1 MTPEDIRRIRKRID
15 STLENFSS
23 IYGCYVNG
31 AGETVAEMEIPVL
44 GMDSEEKEMYAATLK
59 KVLSGTQ
66 ERNLI
71 DIEFTPDQVD
81 SSDEHRLLMALRD
94 SSLKD
99 PNMREVLYQRI
110 KDNYRNDGD
119 SYVILLASD
128 TYDLRSKD
136 VKGEEWSE
144 ESVEQFAYFLCAI
157 CPVKSSKAALQYDA
171 EEQEFRGI
179 STGTLLAAPALG
191 FMFPVLDDGGA
202 DIYRASYYS
211 KSSSDIHDELIQALF
226 ASEQL
231 PMAADVQKETFNTS
245 LADALGKECSLDLVT
260 ALQARMS
267 VIAEESK
274 DDETV
279 NVPVIALED
288 VEDLLADRGVSEE
301 GIGEFRKTV
310 EERFDGASDF
320 NINNIIQKKKFEV
333 KTPETR
339 IVTEADNALRLKT
352 RTIDGVTYILVPV
365 GESVTVN
372 GVEIAVE
379 FDEADGTNETNEG
392 N

>member
-31 AGETVAEMEIPVL
+31 AGDTVATMEIPVL
-44 GMDSEEKEMYAATLK
+44 GMDTEEKEMYAATLK

-66 ERNLI
+66 ERNLL

-81 SSDEHRLLMALRD
+81 NSDEHRLLMALRD

-99 PNMREVLYQRI
+99 AGMRELLYQRI
-110 KDNYRNDGD
+110 RESFNNDGD

-128 TYDLRSKD
+128 TYDLKSKD

-144 ESVEQFAYFLCAI
+144 ESTEQFAYFICAI

-211 KSSSDIHDELIQALF
+211 KSSADIHDELIEALF

-274 DDETV
+274 EDDTV
-279 NVPVIALED
+279 TVPVIALED

-379 FDEADGTNETNEG
+379 FDDSKEEN
-392 N
+392 

>member
-31 AGETVAEMEIPVL
+31 AGDTVAEMEIPVL
-44 GMDSEEKEMYAATLK
+44 GMDTEEKEMYAATLK

-81 SSDEHRLLMALRD
+81 NSDEHRLLMALKD
-94 SSLKD
+94 ASLKD
-99 PNMREVLYQRI
+99 PNMRELLYQRI
-110 KDNYRNDGD
+110 KESFHNDGD

-128 TYDLRSKD
+128 TYDLKTKD
-136 VKGEEWSE
+136 VRGEEWSE
-144 ESVEQFAYFLCAI
+144 ESVEQFTYFICAI

-202 DIYRASYYS
+202 DIYRVSYYS
-211 KSSSDIHDELIQALF
+211 KSSSDIHDELIEALF

-231 PMAADVQKETFNTS
+231 PMAADVQKEAFNTS

-260 ALQARMS
+260 ALQAMMY

-279 NVPVIALED
+279 TVPVIALED
-288 VEDLLADRGVSEE
+288 VEDILADRGVSEE

-310 EERFDGASDF
+310 EERFDGAPVF

-352 RTIDGVTYILVPV
+352 KTIDGVTYILVPV
-365 GESVTVN
+365 GETVTVN

-379 FDEADGTNETNEG
+379 FDEE
-392 N
+392 

>member
-23 IYGCYVNG
+23 IFGCYVNG
-31 AGETVAEMEIPVL
+31 AGDTVATMEIPVL
-44 GMDSEEKEMYAATLK
+44 GMDTEEKEMYAATLK

-66 ERNLI
+66 ERNLL

-81 SSDEHRLLMALRD
+81 NSDEHRLLMALRD

-99 PNMREVLYQRI
+99 AGMRELLYQRI
-110 KDNYRNDGD
+110 RESFHNDGD

-128 TYDLRSKD
+128 TYDLKSKD

-144 ESVEQFAYFLCAI
+144 ESTEQFAYFICAI

-211 KSSSDIHDELIQALF
+211 KSSADIHDELIQALF

-279 NVPVIALED
+279 TVPVIALED
-288 VEDLLADRGVSEE
+288 VEDLLADRGISEE

-352 RTIDGVTYILVPV
+352 KTIDGVTYILVPV

-379 FDEADGTNETNEG
+379 FDESKEEN
-392 N
+392 

>member
-31 AGETVAEMEIPVL
+31 AGDTVATMEIPVL
-44 GMDSEEKEMYAATLK
+44 GMDTEEKEMYAATLK

-66 ERNLI
+66 ERNLL

-81 SSDEHRLLMALRD
+81 NSDEHRLLMALRD

-99 PNMREVLYQRI
+99 AGMRELLYQRI
-110 KDNYRNDGD
+110 RESFHNDGD

-128 TYDLRSKD
+128 TYDLKSKD

-211 KSSSDIHDELIQALF
+211 KSSADIHDELIEALF

-274 DDETV
+274 EDDTV
-279 NVPVIALED
+279 TVPVIALED

-379 FDEADGTNETNEG
+379 FDDSKEEN
-392 N
+392 

>member
-31 AGETVAEMEIPVL
+31 AGDTVAEMEIPVL
-44 GMDSEEKEMYAATLK
+44 GMDAEEKEMYAATLK
-59 KVLSGTQ
+59 KVLSGKQ

-81 SSDEHRLLMALRD
+81 NSDEHRLLMALREA
-94 SSLKD
+94 SLRD
-99 PNMREVLYQRI
+99 PNMRQILYQRI
-110 KDNYRNDGD
+110 KDSFHNDGD
-119 SYVILLASD
+119 SYVILLASE
-128 TYDLRSKD
+128 TYDLKTKD
-136 VKGEEWSE
+136 VRGEEWSE
-144 ESVEQFAYFLCAI
+144 ESVEQFTYLICAI

-179 STGTLLAAPALG
+179 STGSLLAAPALG
-191 FMFPVLDDGGA
+191 FMFPVLEDGGA

-211 KSSSDIHDELIQALF
+211 KSSADIHDELIQALF

-267 VIAEESK
+267 AIAEESK
-274 DDETV
+274 EDDIVT
-279 NVPVIALED
+279 VPVIALED
-288 VEDLLADRGVSEE
+288 VEDLLADRGISEE
-301 GIGEFRKTV
+301 GIGEFRKTAL
-310 EERFDGASDF
+310 ERFDGASDF
-320 NINNIIQKKKFEV
+320 NINNIIQKKSFEV
-333 KTPETR
+333 RTPETK

-352 RTIDGVTYILVPV
+352 KTIDGVTYILVPV

-372 GVEIAVE
+372 GVEIAGE
-379 FDEADGTNETNEG
+379 FEEE
-392 N
+392 

>member
-31 AGETVAEMEIPVL
+31 AGDTVATMEIPVL
-44 GMDSEEKEMYAATLK
+44 GMDTEEKEMYAATLK

-66 ERNLI
+66 ERNLL

-99 PNMREVLYQRI
+99 AGMRELLYQRI
-110 KDNYRNDGD
+110 RESFHNDGD

-128 TYDLRSKD
+128 TYDLKSKD

-144 ESVEQFAYFLCAI
+144 ESTEQFAYFLCAI

-211 KSSSDIHDELIQALF
+211 KSSADIHDELIQALF

-274 DDETV
+274 EDDTV
-279 NVPVIALED
+279 TVPVIALED

-379 FDEADGTNETNEG
+379 FDDSKEEN
-392 N
+392 

>member
-31 AGETVAEMEIPVL
+31 AGDTVAEMEIPVL
-44 GMDSEEKEMYAATLK
+44 GMDTEEKEMYAATLK

-81 SSDEHRLLMALRD
+81 NSDEHRLLMALRD
-94 SSLKD
+94 ASLKD
-99 PNMREVLYQRI
+99 PNMREILYQRI
-110 KDNYRNDGD
+110 KESFHNDGD

-128 TYDLRSKD
+128 TYDLKSKD

-144 ESVEQFAYFLCAI
+144 ESVEQFTYFICAI
-157 CPVKSSKAALQYDA
+157 CPVKNSKAALQYNA

-211 KSSSDIHDELIQALF
+211 KSSADIHDELIQALF

-279 NVPVIALED
+279 TVPVIALED

-333 KTPETR
+333 KTPETK

-379 FDEADGTNETNEG
+379 FDDSKEEN
-392 N
+392 

>member
-31 AGETVAEMEIPVL
+31 AGDTVATMEIPVL
-44 GMDSEEKEMYAATLK
+44 GMDTEEKEMYAATLK

-66 ERNLI
+66 ERNLL

-81 SSDEHRLLMALRD
+81 NSDEHRLLMALRD

-99 PNMREVLYQRI
+99 AGMRELLYQRI
-110 KDNYRNDGD
+110 RESFHNDGD

-128 TYDLRSKD
+128 TYDLKSKD

-144 ESVEQFAYFLCAI
+144 ESTEQFAYFLCAI

-211 KSSSDIHDELIQALF
+211 KSSADIHDELIQALF

-274 DDETV
+274 EDETV
-279 NVPVIALED
+279 TVPVIALED

-333 KTPETR
+333 RTPETR

-352 RTIDGVTYILVPV
+352 KTIDGVTYILVPV

-379 FDEADGTNETNEG
+379 FDDSKEEN
-392 N
+392 

>member
-31 AGETVAEMEIPVL
+31 AGDTVATMEIPVL
-44 GMDSEEKEMYAATLK
+44 GMDTEEKEMYAATLK

-66 ERNLI
+66 ERNLL

-81 SSDEHRLLMALRD
+81 NSDEHRLLMALRD

-99 PNMREVLYQRI
+99 AGMRELLYQRI
-110 KDNYRNDGD
+110 RESFHNDGD

-128 TYDLRSKD
+128 TYDLKSKD

-144 ESVEQFAYFLCAI
+144 ESTEQFAYFICAI

-191 FMFPVLDDGGA
+191 FMFPVLDEGGA

-211 KSSSDIHDELIQALF
+211 KSSADIHDELIQALF

-274 DDETV
+274 EDDKVT
-279 NVPVIALED
+279 VPVIALED

-339 IVTEADNALRLKT
+339 IVTEADTALRLKT

-379 FDEADGTNETNEG
+379 FDDSKEEN
-392 N
+392 

>member
-31 AGETVAEMEIPVL
+31 AGDTVAEMEIPVL
-44 GMDSEEKEMYAATLK
+44 GMDTEEKEMYAATLK

-81 SSDEHRLLMALRD
+81 NSDEHRLLMALKD
-94 SSLKD
+94 ASLKD
-99 PNMREVLYQRI
+99 PNMRELLYQRI
-110 KDNYRNDGD
+110 KESFHNDGD

-128 TYDLRSKD
+128 TYDLKTKD
-136 VKGEEWSE
+136 VRGEEWSE
-144 ESVEQFAYFLCAI
+144 ESVEQFTYFICAI
-157 CPVKSSKAALQYDA
+157 CPVKISKAALQYDA

-202 DIYRASYYS
+202 DIYRVSYYS
-211 KSSSDIHDELIQALF
+211 KSSSDIHDELIEALF

-279 NVPVIALED
+279 TVPVIALED

-352 RTIDGVTYILVPV
+352 KTIDGVTYILVPV
-365 GESVTVN
+365 GETVTVN

-379 FDEADGTNETNEG
+379 FDEE
-392 N
+392 

>member
-31 AGETVAEMEIPVL
+31 AGDTVATMEIPVL
-44 GMDSEEKEMYAATLK
+44 GMDTEEKEMYAATLK

-66 ERNLI
+66 ERNLL

-81 SSDEHRLLMALRD
+81 NSDEHRLLMALRD

-99 PNMREVLYQRI
+99 AGMRELLYQRI
-110 KDNYRNDGD
+110 RENFHNDGD

-128 TYDLRSKD
+128 TYDLKSKD

-144 ESVEQFAYFLCAI
+144 ESTEQFAYFLCAI

-191 FMFPVLDDGGA
+191 FMFPVLDDCGA

-211 KSSSDIHDELIQALF
+211 KSSADIHDELIQALF

-274 DDETV
+274 EDDTV
-279 NVPVIALED
+279 TVPVIALED

-379 FDEADGTNETNEG
+379 FDDSKEEN
-392 N
+392 

>member
-15 STLENFSS
+15 STLDNFSS

-31 AGETVAEMEIPVL
+31 AGDTVATMEMPVL
-44 GMDSEEKEMYAATLK
+44 GMQTEEKEMYAAILK
-59 KVLSGTQ
+59 KVLSGKQ
-66 ERNLI
+66 ERNLL
-71 DIEFTPDQVD
+71 DIEFTAEQVEK
-81 SSDEHRLLMALRD
+81 SDEHRLLMALRE

-99 PNMREVLYQRI
+99 EGMRDMLYQRI
-110 KDNYRNDGD
+110 RENLNNDGD

-128 TYDLRSKD
+128 TYDLKSK
-136 VKGEEWSE
+136 VIKGEEWSE
-144 ESVEQFAYFLCAI
+144 ESSQQFTYFLCAI
-157 CPVKSSKAALQYDA
+157 CPVKDSRAALQYNA
-171 EEQEFRGI
+171 AEQEFRGI
-179 STGTLLAAPALG
+179 STGTILAAPALG

-202 DIYRASYYS
+202 DIYRTSYYS
-211 KSSSDIHDELIQALF
+211 KSSADIHDELIEALF
-226 ASEQL
+226 ASEHV

-245 LADALGKECSLDLVT
+245 LADSLGRECSLDLVT

-267 VIAEESK
+267 AIAEESK
-274 DDETV
+274 DDDDV
-279 NVPVIALED
+279 IVPVIAIED
-288 VEDLLADRGVSEE
+288 VEDLLADRGVSDES
-301 GIGEFRKTV
+301 IGEFRKTV

-320 NINNIIQKKKFEV
+320 NINNIIQKKSFEV

-352 RTIDGVTYILVPV
+352 KTIDGVTYILVPV

-379 FDEADGTNETNEG
+379 FDDAASEQQVN
-392 N
+392 

>member
-1 MTPEDIRRIRKRID
+1 
-15 STLENFSS
+15 
-23 IYGCYVNG
+23 
-31 AGETVAEMEIPVL
+31 
-44 GMDSEEKEMYAATLK
+44 
-59 KVLSGTQ
+59 
-66 ERNLI
+66 
-71 DIEFTPDQVD
+71 
-81 SSDEHRLLMALRD
+81 
-94 SSLKD
+94 
-99 PNMREVLYQRI
+99 
-110 KDNYRNDGD
+110 
-119 SYVILLASD
+119 
-128 TYDLRSKD
+128 

-144 ESVEQFAYFLCAI
+144 ESTEQFAYFLCAI
-157 CPVKSSKAALQYDA
+157 CPVKISKAALQYDA

-211 KSSSDIHDELIQALF
+211 KSSADIHDELIQALF

-274 DDETV
+274 EDDTV
-279 NVPVIALED
+279 TVPVIALED

-379 FDEADGTNETNEG
+379 FDDSKEEN
-392 N
+392 

>member
-31 AGETVAEMEIPVL
+31 AGDTVATMEIPVL
-44 GMDSEEKEMYAATLK
+44 GMDTEEKEMYAATLK

-66 ERNLI
+66 ERNLL

-81 SSDEHRLLMALRD
+81 NSDEHRLLMALRD

-99 PNMREVLYQRI
+99 AGMRELLYQRI
-110 KDNYRNDGD
+110 RESFHNDGD

-128 TYDLRSKD
+128 TYDLKSKD

-144 ESVEQFAYFLCAI
+144 ESTEQFAYFLCAI

-211 KSSSDIHDELIQALF
+211 KSSADIHDELIEALF

-274 DDETV
+274 DDDTV
-279 NVPVIALED
+279 TVPVIALED

-379 FDEADGTNETNEG
+379 FDDSKEEN
-392 N
+392 

>member
-31 AGETVAEMEIPVL
+31 AGDTVATMEIPVL
-44 GMDSEEKEMYAATLK
+44 GMDTEEKEMYAATLK

-66 ERNLI
+66 ERNLL

-81 SSDEHRLLMALRD
+81 NSDEHRLLMALRD

-99 PNMREVLYQRI
+99 AGMRELLYQRI
-110 KDNYRNDGD
+110 RESFHNDGD

-128 TYDLRSKD
+128 TYDLKSKD

-144 ESVEQFAYFLCAI
+144 ESTEQFAYFLCAI

-211 KSSSDIHDELIQALF
+211 KSSADIHDELIQALF

-274 DDETV
+274 EDDTV
-279 NVPVIALED
+279 TVPVIALED

-379 FDEADGTNETNEG
+379 FDDSKEEN
-392 N
+392 

>member
-31 AGETVAEMEIPVL
+31 AGDTVATMEIPVL
-44 GMDSEEKEMYAATLK
+44 GMDTEEKEMYAATLK
-59 KVLSGTQ
+59 KVLSGTP
-66 ERNLI
+66 ERNLL

-81 SSDEHRLLMALRD
+81 NSDEHRLLMALRD

-99 PNMREVLYQRI
+99 AGMRELLYQRI
-110 KDNYRNDGD
+110 RESFHNDGD

-128 TYDLRSKD
+128 TYDLKSKD

-144 ESVEQFAYFLCAI
+144 ESTEQFAYFLCAI

-211 KSSSDIHDELIQALF
+211 KSSADIHDELIQALF

-274 DDETV
+274 EDDTV
-279 NVPVIALED
+279 TVPVIALED

-379 FDEADGTNETNEG
+379 FDDSKEEN
-392 N
+392 

>member
-1 MTPEDIRRIRKRID
+1 
-15 STLENFSS
+15 
-23 IYGCYVNG
+23 
-31 AGETVAEMEIPVL
+31 
-44 GMDSEEKEMYAATLK
+44 
-59 KVLSGTQ
+59 
-66 ERNLI
+66 
-71 DIEFTPDQVD
+71 
-81 SSDEHRLLMALRD
+81 
-94 SSLKD
+94 
-99 PNMREVLYQRI
+99 
-110 KDNYRNDGD
+110 
-119 SYVILLASD
+119 
-128 TYDLRSKD
+128 
-136 VKGEEWSE
+136 
-144 ESVEQFAYFLCAI
+144 
-157 CPVKSSKAALQYDA
+157 
-171 EEQEFRGI
+171 
-179 STGTLLAAPALG
+179 
-191 FMFPVLDDGGA
+191 
-202 DIYRASYYS
+202 
-211 KSSSDIHDELIQALF
+211 
-226 ASEQL
+226 
-231 PMAADVQKETFNTS
+231 
-245 LADALGKECSLDLVT
+245 
-260 ALQARMS
+260 MS

-279 NVPVIALED
+279 NVTVIALED
-288 VEDLLADRGVSEE
+288 VEDRLADRGVSVE